1 HPIDRDHEGN
11 PPSHPELLDMLAHE
25 FVEMSCDVK
34 AFLREVALS
43 ETYQR
48 SSELPAGVKD
58 VSPKLFAVAPLR
70 ALSPEQLAW
79 STMQATGLTDA
90 ERLAMGKNASESPI
104 TAKLGG
110 NVAAFVRVFGGVR

>member
-1 HPIDRDHEGN
+1 
-11 PPSHPELLDMLAHE
+11 
-25 FVEMSCDVK
+25 MSCDVQ
-34 AFLREVALS
+34 AFLREISLS

-48 SSELPAGVKD
+48 SSELPADLKE

-79 STMQATGLTDA
+79 STMQASGLTDA
-90 ERLAMGKNASESPI
+90 ERLALGKNASESAI

-110 NVAAFVRVFGGVR
+110 NVAAFVRVFGGVRGPPEGPSFQATSDQAPLLRNG